1 MATAHAV
8 PDFGNQLEFQKDDIE
23 EFARIGRTGRRN
35 AIADVNNDPNLHTS
49 PNILA
54 DMMRNV
60 NCENRDNKKPLSNK

>member
-8 PDFGNQLEFQKDDIE
+8 PDFGNQLEFQTTDDID

-35 AIADVNNDPNLHTS
+35 AIADVNTDPNLHIS
-49 PNILA
+49 PSILT

-60 NCENRDNKKPLSNK
+60 NCDNQDNKN